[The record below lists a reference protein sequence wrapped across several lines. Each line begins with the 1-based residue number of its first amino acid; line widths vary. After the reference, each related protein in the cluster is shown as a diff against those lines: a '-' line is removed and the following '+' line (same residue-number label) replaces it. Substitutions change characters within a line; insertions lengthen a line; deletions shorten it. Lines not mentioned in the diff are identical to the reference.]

1 MLFLSCK
8 KNDLEI
14 VYALTFK
21 DTIPTMSLWD
31 LETIYTDSGKIKLK
45 IQAPLVERYSE
56 DVNKKIYFIQGILVH
71 FYNKD
76 GIEESY
82 LSSKYAI
89 YHEEDNLWEASDSV
103 VVVNSEGE
111 ILNTELLF
119 WDEKAKRI
127 YSPKFVKITTV
138 SDVIHGEGFEADQS
152 FSTWNIKKMTGTIYQ
167 GDQP

>member
-14 VYALTFK
+14 VRALTFK
-21 DTIPTMSLWD
+21 DTIPTMSVWD
-31 LETIYTDSGKIKLK
+31 LETIYTDSGRIKLK

-56 DVNKKIYFIQGILVH
+56 DVNKKIYFTQGILVH

-76 GIEESY
+76 GVKESF

-89 YHEEDNLWEASDSV
+89 YHEKENLWEASDSV

-119 WDEKAKRI
+119 WDEQAKRI
-127 YSPKFVKITTV
+127 YSSKFVKITTV

-152 FSTWNIKKMTGTIYQ
+152 FSTWKIKKMTGTIFHK
-167 GDQP
+167 DQP

>member
-8 KNDLEI
+8 KTNLEI
-14 VYALTFK
+14 VHALTFQ
-21 DTIPTMSLWD
+21 DTVPSLTVWD
-31 LETIYTDSGKIKLK
+31 LETIYTDSGRIKLK

-56 DVNKKIYFIQGILVH
+56 DIKKKIYFTHGILVH

-82 LSSKYAI
+82 MSSKYAI

-119 WDEKAKRI
+119 WDEKTERI
-127 YSPKFVKITTV
+127 YSSKFVKITTLH
-138 SDVIHGEGFEADQS
+138 DIIHGEGFEANQS
-152 FSTWNIKKMTGTIYQ
+152 FSTWKIKKMTGTIFHN
-167 GDQP
+167 D